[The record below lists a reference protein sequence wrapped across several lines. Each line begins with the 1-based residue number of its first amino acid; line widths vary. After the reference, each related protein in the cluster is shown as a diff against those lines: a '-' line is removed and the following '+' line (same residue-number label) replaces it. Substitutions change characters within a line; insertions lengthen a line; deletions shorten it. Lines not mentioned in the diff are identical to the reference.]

1 MKRYDEALD
10 AAQQA
15 VALDPSLVLAYET
28 LAQIY
33 EEMGR
38 PEEAAAAREQANA
51 LSLATV

>member
-15 VALDPSLVLAYET
+15 IALEPSLVLAYET

-38 PEEAAAAREQANA
+38 PEDVAVARELADA
-51 LSLATV
+51 LKLVTE